1 MDVAVF
7 RFLNGFTGHGA
18 FWDDGIVFFASYL
31 QYVLGALLVV
41 LALWPVRR
49 YHMFAAAFGAAIIA
63 RLAVKP
69 LILLFVH
76 RARPFVTLNDVRDI
90 VGTDAGEQ
98 LQSFPSGHA
107 IFFFA
112 LAMAAYRYDK
122 RWGVVFFSGALLM
135 GVARVTGGIHW
146 PSDIV
151 GGALIGMLVGW
162 LTVQLIPKFHR
173 ALSREQ

>member
-98 LQSFPSGHA
+98 LNRFRPVMQSS
-107 IFFFA
+107 FA

-122 RWGVVFFSGALLM
+122 RWGVVFFSGA
-135 GVARVTGGIHW
+135 RC
-146 PSDIV
+146 
-151 GGALIGMLVGW
+151 
-162 LTVQLIPKFHR
+162 
-173 ALSREQ
+173 